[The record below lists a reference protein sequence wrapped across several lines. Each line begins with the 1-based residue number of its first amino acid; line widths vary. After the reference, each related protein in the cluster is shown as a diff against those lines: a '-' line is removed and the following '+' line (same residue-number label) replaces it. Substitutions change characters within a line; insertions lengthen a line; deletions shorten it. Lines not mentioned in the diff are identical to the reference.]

1 MKKTTAT
8 AAELLSPFSIA
19 FWMGGGLV
27 ALLLLTSKKKTPI
40 GTVQGLPPFDANAV
54 IGGKPR

>member
-1 MKKTTAT
+1 MKRTAST
-8 AAELLSPFSIA
+8 RELLSPFSIA

-40 GTVQGLPPFDANAV
+40 ATVQGLPPYQGPAPSPS
-54 IGGKPR
+54 GR

>member
-1 MKKTTAT
+1 MKKSNLST
-8 AAELLSPFSIA
+8 AELLSPFSVA